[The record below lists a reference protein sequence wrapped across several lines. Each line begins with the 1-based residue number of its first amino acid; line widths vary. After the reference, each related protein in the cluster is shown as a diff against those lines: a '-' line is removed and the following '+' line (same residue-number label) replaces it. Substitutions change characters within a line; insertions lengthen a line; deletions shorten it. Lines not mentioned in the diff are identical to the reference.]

1 MAEGRELIAAPSAE
15 GPEEVRAQPVDPA
28 SEAPAE
34 RAITRWRV
42 WLRRFRRQGEISLAI
57 LLGLACLALAFQL
70 GPDQEW
76 LRRGLV
82 TGAVA
87 AFVRL
92 LWIAWRRTPSTPRV
106 TVTGSLGR
114 RMIVIAAIWIGLLLA
129 GGGYALDRVLT
140 SAVTRNFDD
149 QLDYV
154 LTSLF
159 TSAEIGP
166 DGEVMFNREPADQRF
181 LEPYSGLYW
190 QVTARGNEP
199 FTSRSLWDRRL
210 AYGDNHT
217 DLEVHVYDSDQ
228 FAGEKLRV
236 LERDV
241 KLPGSQVRWRFQVA
255 QSRDGL
261 DAQINALR
269 RTLVRSFLLLALGL
283 IVLAGLQTWY
293 GLRPLRRL
301 RGEIARLRGGRA
313 RRIEGAM
320 PAEVAPMV
328 DELNALIEHNDKQAE
343 EARRHAGNLA
353 HALKTPLTVIM
364 NAATA
369 KADDLGETVV
379 REARTM
385 RRQVDHHL
393 ARARAVGRR
402 GSAHSRAEVWPS
414 LDSVERAV
422 SRLYPHV
429 RIDADGPHDLQVH
442 VERQDLD
449 EMLGN
454 LIENAAKYGGGSVF
468 VTVGAQAGFVEILVE
483 DDGVGIPEEERVR
496 IFDRGARLD
505 TGKPGTGL
513 GLAIVRDVAEIYEGT
528 VSLEESE
535 DLGGL
540 LVRLRLP
547 AAS

>member
-1 MAEGRELIAAPSAE
+1 M
-15 GPEEVRAQPVDPA
+15 DPA
-28 SEAPAE
+28 LAADAPRPLPA
-34 RAITRWRV
+34 TR
-42 WLRRFRRQGEISLAI
+42 
-57 LLGLACLALAFQL
+57 
-70 GPDQEW
+70 
-76 LRRGLV
+76 
-82 TGAVA
+82 
-87 AFVRL
+87 
-92 LWIAWRRTPSTPRV
+92 
-106 TVTGSLGR
+106 VTGSLGR
-114 RMIVIAAIWIGLLLA
+114 RMIVIAALWILVLLA
-129 GGGYALDRVLT
+129 GGGWALDRVLT
-140 SAVTRNFDD
+140 SAVTTNFDD

-166 DGEVMFNREPADQRF
+166 DGEVIFNREPADQRF

-190 QVTARGNEP
+190 QVSAPGKEAFP
-199 FTSRSLWDRRL
+199 SRSLWDRRI
-210 AYGDNHT
+210 AYGTNHT
-217 DLEVHVYDSDQ
+217 DLEVHVYDSNQ
-228 FAGEKLRV
+228 FKGEPPLRI

-241 KLPGSQVRWRFQVA
+241 KLPGSPVRWRFQVA
-255 QSRDGL
+255 QSREQL

-283 IVLAGLQTWY
+283 IVLSGLQTWY

-301 RGEIARLRGGRA
+301 REEIARLRGGRSA
-313 RRIEGAM
+313 RIEGAM

-328 DELNALIEHNDKQAE
+328 EELNALIEHNDRQAE

-364 NAATA
+364 NSATA
-369 KADDLGETVV
+369 KSDDLSETVV

-402 GSAHSRAEVWPS
+402 GSAHSRADVWPS

-422 SRLYPHV
+422 GRLYPHV
-429 RIDADGPHDLQVH
+429 RIDADGPKDLKVH

-468 VTVGAQAGFVEILVE
+468 VTVGAQAGFVEFQVE
-483 DDGVGIPEEERVR
+483 DDGLGIPEEERVR
-496 IFDRGARLD
+496 IFDRGVRLD

-528 VSLEESE
+528 VSLEESD

-540 LVRLRLP
+540 MVRLRLP